1 LKLSDNG
8 EREYMMKTPN
18 VILLLAWTGACV
30 PGCISSQET
39 TITLLGIKSD
49 AAINQ
54 PPVFVT
60 ENPRSGRL
68 DISGGFSIS
77 GGGDYRGQLRD
88 TSGVP
93 SAQVGPLFTPGVGNV
108 RWTPAEGMAA
118 FNLQYMLSSS
128 FAFTGGFNYAWGK
141 RQDAWGGNL
150 GLGLVTSTAKTAFR
164 LDAGVMIRQ
173 ISQNA
178 LTMVHT
184 RTTSVF
190 GGVSEQT
197 GVFLDHTQSTA
208 ADFYASMT
216 LNTCNPASPADFFF
230 NLAIS
235 QQSLASFTPRDQ
247 LHITPFTGVI
257 SVVDQRSDL
266 DATLFLFTPGV
277 VFRAGE
283 QQQIIV
289 GARMVGNF
297 ASEELESTIRWV
309 PFVQVSFTLAPGN
322 E

>member
-1 LKLSDNG
+1 
-8 EREYMMKTPN
+8 MMKTAN
-18 VILLLAWTGACV
+18 VILLLAWTGACI

-39 TITLLGIKSD
+39 TITLLGIEAD

-60 ENPRSGRL
+60 ENPRSGGL

-77 GGGDYRGQLRD
+77 GGGDYSGLLRD
-88 TSGVP
+88 TGAALP
-93 SAQVGPLFTPGVGNV
+93 AQAGQLFTPGVGNV

-118 FNLQYMLSSS
+118 FNLQYMISSS
-128 FAFTGGFNYAWGK
+128 FAFTGGFNYAWGR
-141 RQDAWGGNL
+141 RQDAWGGNI
-150 GLGLVTSTAKTAFR
+150 GLGILSAARGTAFR
-164 LDAGVMIRQ
+164 VDAGVLIRQ
-173 ISQNA
+173 ISYKA

-197 GVFLDHTQSTA
+197 GVFLDHGRSTT

-216 LNTCNPASPADFFF
+216 LNTCNTTSPADFFF

-235 QQSLASFTPRDQ
+235 KQSLASFTPQDQ
-247 LHITPFTGVI
+247 LLITPLTGVI

-266 DATLFLFTPGV
+266 DATLFLLTPGV
-277 VFRAGE
+277 VFQAGE
-283 QQQIIV
+283 QQRILV

-297 ASEELESTIRWV
+297 ASEELESRIRWV
-309 PFVQVSFTLAPGN
+309 PFVQFSFILAPGN